1 MCIHI
6 HVYIYMILNIYWMYM
21 MYIVMIPQ
29 YTHQLTIFPYFMAK
43 ENAYI
48 YGRQET
54 TMAAKRKT
62 FSMAGHEVLISL

>member
-1 MCIHI
+1 
-6 HVYIYMILNIYWMYM
+6 MY

-29 YTHQLTIFPYFMAK
+29 YTHQLTILPYFMAK
-43 ENAYI
+43 ENTYI